1 MENTEYGQALKLGEK
16 AYRNAV
22 AKGDYPFLPALD
34 DILKRVK
41 VQAYEP
47 LGVVDIPL
55 DQIVGTKTAGR
66 QNAFAVNFMPLMK
79 FGTEFASKWNNLCN
93 YQMQQGNTDPIVA
106 YEFLNKFY
114 VQEGNKRVSVFK
126 YLNASSIEG
135 VVTRIIP
142 KRNSSL
148 ENKIYYEFL
157 EFYKNTRIN
166 YIWFTKEGS
175 FEAITRAAGKEVG
188 EEWTTEE
195 IEDFSSNFQLFKKV
209 YVKCGGDKLPIT
221 VADAFVFYL
230 SVYPYGELVHKG
242 EEELTSEVERI
253 WQEFL
258 VLDDSPEESLVMDKV
273 DSSDSA
279 VPTVLLNKLMN
290 LTQLGKTLKVG
301 FLHNQRPEN
310 STWTYSHE
318 LGRAHLSEV
327 FEDKIEISSYYTAD
341 EGKDPET
348 LLEEMIADG
357 NEIIFTANQKFL
369 DASLKKA
376 IEHPEV
382 KILNCSIN
390 RPHHTIRTYFGRM
403 YEAKFLCGMVAGAMA
418 ENDKILYCG
427 DVPIYGSYA
436 NVNAFA
442 LGAKMINPRARVHI
456 HWMCD
461 TTKNADDII
470 KEHDIS
476 VVSYTDLAR
485 LSSGDRRFGLFK
497 IVDGKTVNLA
507 VPVWNWGEFY
517 EKIVHDILEGNW
529 KSSADVKN
537 LKAVNYWW
545 GISSDILDLIVS
557 NNVPVGIRT
566 LIDIIRRDMFQ
577 EELHPF
583 QGEIT
588 LQSGRVIGKEGSTLS
603 PEQIITMD
611 YYVDNVIG
619 ALPVFEN
626 LSEEAQSLILA
637 QEGIMPLAE

>member
-22 AKGDYPFLPALD
+22 AKGEYPFLPALD

-41 VQAYEP
+41 VHSYEP

-79 FGTEFASKWNNLCN
+79 LGTEFASKWNNLCT
-93 YQMQQGNTDPIVA
+93 YQMEQGNTDPIVVF
-106 YEFLNKFY
+106 EFLNKFY

-135 VVTRIIP
+135 VVTRVIP
-142 KRNSSL
+142 KRNDSL

-157 EFYKNTRIN
+157 DFYKCTKMNF
-166 YIWFTKEGS
+166 IWFTKLGG
-175 FEAITRAAGKEVG
+175 FEALTRAVGKEVG
-188 EEWTTEE
+188 EEWTEE
-195 IEDFSSNFQLFKKV
+195 EKEDFTSNYEHFKKCFI
-209 YVKCGGDKLPIT
+209 KCGGENLPIT
-221 VADAFVFYL
+221 VADAFLFYI
-230 SVYPYGELVHKG
+230 SVYPYAELLEKS
-242 EEELTSEVERI
+242 EEAVTEEVKHI
-253 WQEFL
+253 WQEFTL
-258 VLDDSPEESLVMDKV
+258 VNQSTEETLVMDKV
-273 DSSDSA
+273 EHSDA
-279 VPTVLLNKLMN
+279 LAPATLLNKLVN
-290 LTQLGKTLKVG
+290 LTQMGKTLKVG
-301 FLHNQRPEN
+301 FLHNQRPEV
-310 STWTYSHE
+310 SSWSYTHE
-318 LGRAHLSEV
+318 LGRVHLKEV
-327 FEDKIEISSYYTAD
+327 FEDKIEISSYYVAD

-348 LLEEMIADG
+348 LLDEMIADG

-376 IEHPEV
+376 LEHPEI

-390 RPHHTIRTYFGRM
+390 RPHHAIRSYFGRM
-403 YEAKFLCGMVAGAMA
+403 YEAKFLCGMVAGAMT
-418 ENDKILYCG
+418 ENDKILYCA
-427 DVPIYGSYA
+427 DVPINGSFA

-442 LGAKMINPRARVHI
+442 LGAKMVNPRAKVYV
-456 HWMCD
+456 HWMCN
-461 TTKNADDII
+461 TVTSADDLI
-470 KEHDIS
+470 KEHDIK

-485 LSSGDRRFGLFK
+485 LSCGDRRFGLYK
-497 IVDGKTVNLA
+497 TVGDKTVNLA

-517 EKIVHDILEGNW
+517 EKIVRDIMEGNW
-529 KSSADVKN
+529 NRSADIKN

-557 NNVPVGIRT
+557 GNVPMGVRT

-588 LQSGRVIGKEGSTLS
+588 LQDGTVIGEEGSTLS
-603 PEQIITMD
+603 PEQIITMK
-611 YYVDNVIG
+611 YYVENVVG
-619 ALPVFEN
+619 DLPVFEE

-637 QEGIMPLAE
+637 QEGIQPLAE